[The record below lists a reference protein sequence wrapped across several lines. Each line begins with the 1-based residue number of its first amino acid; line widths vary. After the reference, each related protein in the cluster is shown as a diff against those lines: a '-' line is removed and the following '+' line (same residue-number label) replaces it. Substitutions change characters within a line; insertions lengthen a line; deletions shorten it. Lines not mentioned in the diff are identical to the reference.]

1 MDRDRYRDDAG
12 ECADADAFMRPLV
25 EFDAME
31 CWGELWAR
39 PGLSARDRS
48 LVTVAILAAQS
59 RFDELRTHV
68 RGALTSGC
76 SVEQLQEVLLHAG
89 TYSGRDVMEESFRVA
104 HTVLGAENQSRVG
117 SPITISAMLVRSRE

>member
-1 MDRDRYRDDAG
+1 MERDRYRDRVG

-39 PGLSARDRS
+39 PGLSAQDRS
-48 LVTVAILAAQS
+48 LITVAILAAQS
-59 RFDELRTHV
+59 RFDELRIHL

-76 SVEQLQEVLLHAG
+76 SVEQLQEALLHAG
-89 TYSGRDVMEESFRVA
+89 TCSGRDAMEESFRLA
-104 HTVLGAENQSRVG
+104 HTVLGKRARFPAAG
-117 SPITISAMLVRSRE
+117 